1 MKRIKKLSLALLLM
15 VQGFNLWSQKS
26 SEIGFGVGFSTYLGD
41 LKSEDY
47 SYRMPSF
54 AHGFSYRQN
63 WNPFFSSKAFLNV
76 CRIHGDDKND
86 SDPTHRSRNLNF
98 RSDIWEIGYQAEYN
112 VLPFDAFNP
121 SRNEN
126 RRHFNFTPYF
136 CAGLTLF
143 HFNPK
148 TYYQGSYVALQP
160 LNTEGQNSTLSGE
173 SSYRRT
179 QFALPFGVGFK
190 AQVNPMIVISYE
202 LGFRKTFTDYL
213 DDVSGRYVNLD
224 DLADAKGNLAAE
236 LSYRGDELP
245 NNNYVPAQGEIR
257 GNPDNK
263 DWYIINSL
271 NVAFKLYKK

>member
-1 MKRIKKLSLALLLM
+1 MKKIYLALLLLI
-15 VQGFNLWSQKS
+15 QGGSMWAQKS
-26 SEIGFGVGFSTYLGD
+26 SELGFGLGFSTYLGD
-41 LKSEDY
+41 LKSEDF
-47 SYRMPSF
+47 SYRMPGF

-63 WNPFFSSKAFLNV
+63 WNPYLTTKAFLNV
-76 CRIHGDDKND
+76 CRIHGDDRND
-86 SDPTHRSRNLNF
+86 TDPSHRSRNLNF

-121 SRNEN
+121 HRNAD

-136 CAGLTLF
+136 FGGLNLF

-148 TYYQGSYVALQP
+148 TYYKGSYVALQP
-160 LNTEGQNSTLSGE
+160 LNTEGQNSTLSTE
-173 SSYRRT
+173 SSYSRT
-179 QFALPFGVGFK
+179 QFALPFGFGLK
-190 AQVNPMIVISYE
+190 AQLTRFVVISYE
-202 LGFRKTFTDYL
+202 VGFRKTFTDYL
-213 DDVSGRYVNLD
+213 DDVSGRYVNLQS
-224 DLADAKGNLAAE
+224 LADSKGSLAAE

-245 NNNYVPAQGEIR
+245 DNTYTPRQGEIR